1 LSNLLLNLL
10 NLLIKSINK
19 FSDYEICVKMTVRAR
34 AEPFKNVEPLEPPEE
49 CIRVSMKTIKELKAP
64 MPIEEINQVKK
75 RK

>member
-1 LSNLLLNLL
+1 
-10 NLLIKSINK
+10 
-19 FSDYEICVKMTVRAR
+19 MTVKAH

-64 MPIEEINQVKK
+64 MPIEKLTLVKK

>member
-1 LSNLLLNLL
+1 
-10 NLLIKSINK
+10 
-19 FSDYEICVKMTVRAR
+19 MTVRAH

-64 MPIEEINQVKK
+64 MPIEKINQVKK